1 MGNPWINRSLQCL
14 RRMLNIAHEDGEIQ
28 NVPTIHLLKEP
39 PARKGFLEVAMFQKL
54 VALLPPHLRSLT
66 LFL

>member
-1 MGNPWINRSLQCL
+1 
-14 RRMLNIAHEDGEIQ
+14 MLNIAHEDGEIQ